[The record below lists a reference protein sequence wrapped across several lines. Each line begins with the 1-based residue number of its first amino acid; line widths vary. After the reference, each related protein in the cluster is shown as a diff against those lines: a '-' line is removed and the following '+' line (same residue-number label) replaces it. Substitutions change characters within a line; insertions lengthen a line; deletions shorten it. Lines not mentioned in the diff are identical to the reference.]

1 MVNTYYS
8 ALEMLGQ
15 SADIKSTF
23 DSMFLGQDKKEVIKN
38 IKAFLRA
45 NFDVSMA
52 IVSSTERYFYLRP
65 RYSRWKL
72 THKQA
77 GRLYDFFFK
86 PVKIEKTYAYE

>member
-23 DSMFLGQDKKEVIKN
+23 DSMFIGRDKKEVIKN

-45 NFDVSMA
+45 NFRVNLAFVSH
-52 IVSSTERYFYLRP
+52 TEQYFYLKP

-77 GRLYDFFFK
+77 GRLYDFFYK
-86 PVKIEKTYAYE
+86 PVKIKRTYAYE

>member
-1 MVNTYYS
+1 MANTYYG

-23 DSMFLGQDKKEVIKN
+23 DSMFIGRDKKEVIKN

-45 NFDVSMA
+45 NFDVRLA
-52 IVSSTERYFYLRP
+52 VVSNTDRYFYHRP

-77 GRLYDFFFK
+77 GRLYDFFYK
-86 PVKIEKTYAYE
+86 PVKIKYTYAYE